1 MGVPHCHFRMGEHNR
16 NTVNRFVWEVPLE
29 LSVTRLHLTKA
40 DKVETR
46 LLQFH
51 VFDGA
56 CRVVIE
62 ARSEEDV
69 ACLCSEMGWELICA
83 CES

>member
-1 MGVPHCHFRMGEHNR
+1 MIRL
-16 NTVNRFVWEVPLE
+16 EVPLE
-29 LSVTRLHLTKA
+29 LSIARLQLA
-40 DKVETR
+40 QPNKVKTR

-62 ARSEEDV
+62 AQSEED
-69 ACLCSEMGWELICA
+69 ASYLCSEMGWELICA
-83 CES
+83 CQD

>member
-1 MGVPHCHFRMGEHNR
+1 
-16 NTVNRFVWEVPLE
+16 LE
-29 LSVTRLHLTKA
+29 LSITPLHLTKA
-40 DKVETR
+40 DKAETR

-56 CRVVIE
+56 CRGVIE
-62 ARSEEDV
+62 AQSEEDV
-69 ACLCSEMGWELICA
+69 ACLCGEMGWELICA

>member
-1 MGVPHCHFRMGEHNR
+1 
-16 NTVNRFVWEVPLE
+16 LE
-29 LSVTRLHLTKA
+29 LSVTRLTLAET
-40 DKVETR
+40 DRVETR

-62 ARSEEDV
+62 VLSEED
-69 ACLCSEMGWELICA
+69 AAYLCSDMGWELIGACA
-83 CES
+83 D

>member
-1 MGVPHCHFRMGEHNR
+1 MIRL
-16 NTVNRFVWEVPLE
+16 EVPLE
-29 LSVTRLHLTKA
+29 LSIARLQLTRPNKI
-40 DKVETR
+40 ETR

-62 ARSEEDV
+62 AQSEED
-69 ACLCSEMGWELICA
+69 ASYLCSEMGWELICA
-83 CES
+83 CED

>member
-1 MGVPHCHFRMGEHNR
+1 M
-16 NTVNRFVWEVPLE
+16 E

-40 DKVETR
+40 ADKAETR

>member
-1 MGVPHCHFRMGEHNR
+1 
-16 NTVNRFVWEVPLE
+16 LD
-29 LSVTRLHLTKA
+29 LSITPLHLNGA
-40 DKVETR
+40 DRVETQ

-62 ARSEEDV
+62 AKTHEDAV
-69 ACLCSEMGWELICA
+69 CLCSEMGWELICD
-83 CES
+83 CHD

>member
-1 MGVPHCHFRMGEHNR
+1 
-16 NTVNRFVWEVPLE
+16 LE
-29 LSVTRLHLTKA
+29 LSVTRLHLIKA
-40 DKVETR
+40 DKAETR

-62 ARSEEDV
+62 VRSEED
-69 ACLCSEMGWELICA
+69 AAYLCNEMGWELIGACA
-83 CES
+83 DQ

>member
-1 MGVPHCHFRMGEHNR
+1 LTPRCHWRMREHNK
-16 NTVNRFVWEVPLE
+16 NAINLIRFLGGSLE
-29 LSVTRLHLTKA
+29 LSVARLQLTEPNR
-40 DKVETR
+40 VETR

-62 ARSEEDV
+62 AQSQED
-69 ACLCSEMGWELICA
+69 AYYLCSEMGWELICA
-83 CES
+83 CED

>member
-1 MGVPHCHFRMGEHNR
+1 M
-16 NTVNRFVWEVPLE
+16 E
-29 LSVTRLHLTKA
+29 LSITPLHLAKA
-40 DKVETR
+40 DKAETR

-62 ARSEEDV
+62 AQSEEDV
-69 ACLCSEMGWELICA
+69 ACLCGEMGWELICA